1 MADSGILP
9 WGRAKEGEQN
19 EYKVTAATLLYRG
32 SAKISVPSVG
42 PALSEE
48 LLAEYDLL
56 SLIYNI

>member
-42 PALSEE
+42 PARSFV
-48 LLAEYDLL
+48 AHW
-56 SLIYNI
+56 YNSWQNLTFYL